1 MTGSATAVQDS
12 RINWIV
18 DPVHKHRELRGL
30 TSAGK
35 KYRGLRHKGHAANKV
50 SITRLNLACPMF
62 DCFNSQGIGSCIRIA
77 DEHCQLPWAMDALN
91 CIEHHLA
98 VLPQVRRLRVLL
110 SLTSPC
116 WLHEHTCTSI
126 RVAVF

>member
-1 MTGSATAVQDS
+1 MSSVLRIQVQHDLGLKSGFTAVQDS

-50 SITRLNLACPMF
+50 RTAALTPPACQTWCCVWLSGHRLV
-62 DCFNSQGIGSCIRIA
+62 
-77 DEHCQLPWAMDALN
+77 HCW
-91 CIEHHLA
+91 
-98 VLPQVRRLRVLL
+98 R
-110 SLTSPC
+110 T
-116 WLHEHTCTSI
+116 
-126 RVAVF
+126 